1 MTTNLVTADLSRNL
15 GWMREGHRFF
25 MAGLAQVSDHELLA
39 PSALPGWTGR
49 HILSHVGY
57 NARAVGRL
65 ACWAATGARTPMYS
79 GPTARAAEIARAA
92 HWDVQRLRL
101 FVDVEQEALT
111 AALDKLGEEQWATE
125 VVTAQGRRVTAATLP
140 WLRTRELWVHAIDL
154 YATAGFSDF
163 PSPLLDELIL
173 DVLRRRRDANGEVVL
188 VRPTDRDRTPL
199 FDGPA
204 PPVWIEGRT
213 ADLARWL
220 TGRGAAN
227 IHTSDDSVLPTL
239 GPWL

>member
-1 MTTNLVTADLSRNL
+1 VTTDLVTTDLSRHL
-15 GWMREGHRFF
+15 VWMTEGHRFF
-25 MAGLAQVSDHELLA
+25 MAGLAQVSDDELLA

-57 NARAVGRL
+57 NARAVARL
-65 ACWAATGARTPMYS
+65 ASWAATGVPTPMYS
-79 GPTARAAEIARAA
+79 GTTARADEIALGAQ
-92 HWDVQRLRL
+92 WDAQRLRS
-101 FVDVEQEALT
+101 FVEVEQEALA
-111 AALDKLGEEQWATE
+111 AALEKLDVEQWATE
-125 VVTAQGRRVTAATLP
+125 VVTAQGRLVTAAALP
-140 WLRTRELWVHAIDL
+140 WLRTRELWVHATDL
-154 YATAGFSDF
+154 YDVADFSDF
-163 PSPLLDELIL
+163 PPPLLDELIV
-173 DVLRRRRDANGEVVL
+173 DVLRRRRDANGEIL
-188 VRPTDRDRTPL
+188 QVRPTDRHRTSP